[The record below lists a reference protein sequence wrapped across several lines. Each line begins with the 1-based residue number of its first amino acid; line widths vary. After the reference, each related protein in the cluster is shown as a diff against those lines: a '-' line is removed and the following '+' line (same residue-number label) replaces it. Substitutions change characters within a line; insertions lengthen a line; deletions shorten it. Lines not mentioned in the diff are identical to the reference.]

1 MQAMVLKM
9 VKPIFVIVIFSK
21 NQKWSFMIP
30 FITMENPES
39 LLALIID
46 LTQHEPYCMTDF
58 DKQVELEI

>member
-1 MQAMVLKM
+1 
-9 VKPIFVIVIFSK
+9 
-21 NQKWSFMIP
+21 MIP